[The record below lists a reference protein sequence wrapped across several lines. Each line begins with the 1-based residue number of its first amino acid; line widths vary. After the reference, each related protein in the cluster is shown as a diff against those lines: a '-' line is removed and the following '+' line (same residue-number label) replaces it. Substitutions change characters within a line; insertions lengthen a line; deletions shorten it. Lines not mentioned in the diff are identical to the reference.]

1 MRAVIKEQLL
11 MLPFLAPALLGV
23 IGGTISD
30 DSVSEHFSSVQ
41 SEPRT
46 PLRSADV
53 VRSNRRLTGRL

>member
-1 MRAVIKEQLL
+1 MRAAIKEQLL
-11 MLPFLAPALLGV
+11 MLPFLAPAFLGV

-30 DSVSEHFSSVQ
+30 ESFNEHVSSVH